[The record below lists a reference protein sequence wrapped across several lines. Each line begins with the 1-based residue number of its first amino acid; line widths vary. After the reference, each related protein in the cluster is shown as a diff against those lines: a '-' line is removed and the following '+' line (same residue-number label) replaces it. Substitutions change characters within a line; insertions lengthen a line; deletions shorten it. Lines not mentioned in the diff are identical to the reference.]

1 MLTPDPAERVDC
13 KDVCT
18 DCSVLTWPLVVLLSG
33 IASALVAAQAQDS
46 STTSGQVSTEQSV
59 QTSLQSTLSAGSG
72 VSMDT
77 EMSLMITLQN
87 AYGANA
93 KVITAAQAMFT

>member
-18 DCSVLTWPLVVLLSG
+18 DCSVLTWPLVVLLSC
-33 IASALVAAQAQDS
+33 ACAATRAEAQDS